1 MCCLCGWIQYETQRS
16 SISAVRGKIATTFR
30 MKLKLCWKIGTLGLN
45 TKPLLRLY
53 IVSHRHS
60 CVLLFRLPFS
70 RLVRIWAL
78 ARHTLLQFLVVRRL
92 CANCKCV
99 WLCAL
104 ALFRHIFQRTAVLYM
119 RMRDMLM
126 RKRILLKRT
135 QELLMRKLKYKLR
148 TQDLLMRTPLFKMRI
163 EYLYLRML

>member
-1 MCCLCGWIQYETQRS
+1 MFGLS
-16 SISAVRGKIATTFR
+16 VGKTYSFAIF
-30 MKLKLCWKIGTLGLN
+30 G
-45 TKPLLRLY
+45 
-53 IVSHRHS
+53 V
-60 CVLLFRLPFS
+60 
-70 RLVRIWAL
+70 AL
-78 ARHTLLQFLVVRRL
+78 AV
-92 CANCKCV
+92 ANCKCV